1 MLVLDRDLDVV
12 SGGVSDDVVYE
23 GSYEVEDLGEGKQ
36 RLTMHLVAE
45 GNFEKMFGLVY

>member
-1 MLVLDRDLDVV
+1 MLVLTSELDMI
-12 SGGVSDDVVYE
+12 SGGSGDDVVYE